1 MREEKINNIYL
12 GGITGF
18 IFSTLLVTVGIWKT
32 IVIVLFTGIAAWG
45 SYLIGKYNINLSSLS
60 KTFMHKN

>member
-1 MREEKINNIYL
+1 MREKINNIYL

-18 IFSTLLVTVGIWKT
+18 IFSTLLVTVGILKT
-32 IVIVLFTGIAAWG
+32 IIIVLFTCITAWG

-60 KTFMHKN
+60 KIFMHKN